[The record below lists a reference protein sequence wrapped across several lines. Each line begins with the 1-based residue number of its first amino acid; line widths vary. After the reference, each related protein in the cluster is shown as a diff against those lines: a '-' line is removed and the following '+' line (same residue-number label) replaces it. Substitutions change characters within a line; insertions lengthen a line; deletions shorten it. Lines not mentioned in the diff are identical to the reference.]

1 MDTGSEKRLLKE
13 FLDGIET
20 NELCKI
26 VRSIYHGGGISA
38 NTRQDA
44 ELLLM
49 SQPSVRVLSN
59 KKVQVT
65 TLLKF
70 LISKGLIPSTDMTK
84 ADMCLAFKSLVESQ
98 PDYIRPPVQHIEMSV
113 PNNMLAISQNNN
125 MMHTQPYQAV
135 QQMPMPMPT
144 PITSALAPNTKSRK
158 DRDNELL
165 EEFIEMFAKH
175 FYDLLN
181 DLGVPGKNQL
191 DCRHFYENCTMSL
204 KILGGSSEICE
215 TCEDSAS
222 TLQCLLGIKK
232 EHILFFSPH
241 LGDVKWK
248 KESHGL
254 VKVHIGGT
262 LHQGV
267 GRMVGMFE
275 QQFILREDPQA
286 ENTWKILNTNF
297 MMKSMDLITAG
308 PTLSIQGP
316 HQTNHL
322 QIDNV

>member
-1 MDTGSEKRLLKE
+1 MADCEKRLLKQ

-20 NELCKI
+20 NDLCKI
-26 VRSIYHGGGISA
+26 VRSVYHGGGITTNS
-38 NTRQDA
+38 REDA
-44 ELLLM
+44 ELLLL
-49 SQPSVRVLSN
+49 SQPYVRVLSS
-59 KKVQVT
+59 KRVHT
-65 TLLKF
+65 TMLLKF
-70 LISKGLIPSTDMTK
+70 LISKGLIPTTDLTK
-84 ADMCLAFKSLVESQ
+84 ADLCLAFKSLLENQ
-98 PDYIRPPVQHIEMSV
+98 PDYIRPPAQSVQMSV
-113 PNNMLAISQNNN
+113 PNNVLAISQNNN
-125 MMHTQPYQAV
+125 MMHTQPYQAAV
-135 QQMPMPMPT
+135 QQMPMSMPT
-144 PITSALAPNTKSRK
+144 PINMALEPNTKSRK
-158 DRDNELL
+158 ERDNELL

-191 DCRHFYENCTMSL
+191 DNRHFYENCTMSL
-204 KILGGSSEICE
+204 KILGGSNEISES
-215 TCEDSAS
+215 CEDSTS
-222 TLQCLLGIKK
+222 ILQCLLGVKK
-232 EHILFFSPH
+232 EHLLFFSPH
-241 LGDVKWK
+241 LSDVKWK

-297 MMKSMDLITAG
+297 MMKSMDLITSG

-316 HQTNHL
+316 CQTNQL

>member
-1 MDTGSEKRLLKE
+1 MATDCEKRLLKQ

-20 NELCKI
+20 KELCKI
-26 VRSIYHGGGISA
+26 VRSIYHGGGISV
-38 NTRQDA
+38 NTREDA
-44 ELLLM
+44 ELLLL
-49 SQPSVRVLSN
+49 SQPTMQVLSN
-59 KKVQVT
+59 KKVQIT
-65 TLLKF
+65 LLLKF
-70 LISKGLIPSTDMTK
+70 LISKGLIPTTDMTK
-84 ADMCLAFKSLVESQ
+84 ADLCLAFKSLIESQ
-98 PDYIRPPVQHIEMSV
+98 PDYIRPPVQPIQMSV
-113 PNNMLAISQNNN
+113 PNNVLAVSQNNN
-125 MMHTQPYQAV
+125 MMHTHSYQAAI
-135 QQMPMPMPT
+135 QQMPMPT
-144 PITSALAPNTKSRK
+144 PINSALELNSKSRK

-181 DLGVPGKNQL
+181 DLGIPGKTQL

-204 KILGGSSEICE
+204 KILGGSNEIHE
-215 TCEDSAS
+215 TCEDSIS
-222 TLQCLLGIKK
+222 TLKCLLSIKK
-232 EHILFFSPH
+232 EHMLFFSPY
-241 LGDVKWK
+241 LDNVKWK

-308 PTLSIQGP
+308 PNLSIQGP
-316 HQTNHL
+316 PQTNNL